1 MEGIVKLKDNNH
13 VMIKYNGEQ
22 TEIYDKRNVL
32 IGVIEDTYES
42 TKQKLQELDKF
53 ELIEL
58 FTRFYDWENDYTIL
72 MQTYMDDIIIGN
84 GYEVVERE
92 IKEIENDLQTLNEND
107 FCKTYNIIQ
116 IEETYFKL

>member
-1 MEGIVKLKDNNH
+1 MEGIVKLKDNNN

-58 FTRFYDWENDYTIL
+58 FTRFYDWENDYSVL

-84 GYEVVERE
+84 GYEVVEKE
-92 IKEIENDLQTLNEND
+92 IKEIENDLKSLNEDD

-116 IEETYFKL
+116 INETYFKL